1 MKRIVIL
8 FGAIMVCMSL
18 QAQRT
23 KVPRKLMRDS
33 LPVMV
38 ERCAR
43 VLDAAYMAQ
52 RLIRVDRDLEGWKG
66 CPVSLYAYD
75 TGYDSTV
82 CGPKRGKVY
91 LYNPTPERLAKW
103 IMNACWKVKKS
114 LDYRYTE
121 RMRKQVLYQS
131 GGQFPVSGV
140 VYEAMYR
147 AGDYYPYLFKD
158 GVTVWLADSTYF
170 AADKHPTETQLDFYL
185 TMTKNDLKPHTG
197 KYARIISTTP
207 QQYVAAGGKEP
218 VLDGDVVTQH
228 WLDVVRTMYKR
239 AMKSDRNELMEIWA
253 ETNL

>member
-75 TGYDSTV
+75 TGYDSTA

-91 LYNPTPERLAKW
+91 LFNPTPERLAKW

-131 GGQFPVSGV
+131 GGQFPVCTI
-140 VYEAMYR
+140 MR
-147 AGDYYPYLFKD
+147 IKD
-158 GVTVWLADSTYF
+158 FS
-170 AADKHPTETQLDFYL
+170 Q
-185 TMTKNDLKPHTG
+185 
-197 KYARIISTTP
+197 
-207 QQYVAAGGKEP
+207 
-218 VLDGDVVTQH
+218 
-228 WLDVVRTMYKR
+228 KR
-239 AMKSDRNELMEIWA
+239 RFRL
-253 ETNL
+253 